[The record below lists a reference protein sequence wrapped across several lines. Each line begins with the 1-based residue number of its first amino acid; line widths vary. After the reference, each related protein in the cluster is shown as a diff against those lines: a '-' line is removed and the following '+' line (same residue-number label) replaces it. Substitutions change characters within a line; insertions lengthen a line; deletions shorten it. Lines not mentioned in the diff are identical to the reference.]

1 MTRLTPTPSQT
12 VGPFFAY
19 GLIREDDA
27 ELARPGARGEPL
39 RLSGV
44 LKDKNGA
51 PIRDALIEIWQ
62 ADADGR
68 YVGRDPDA
76 DPAFKGFGRTLTKA
90 DGAFSFQTVVPGVSA
105 GSGNSLQA
113 PHVAIGVF
121 AAGLTRR
128 VVTRAYLGEAP
139 EPEGDGVLSALSE
152 AQRASLAVRRTADG
166 AAEIELRLGGDGA
179 VTAFAD

>member
-1 MTRLTPTPSQT
+1 MARLTPTPSQT

-27 ELARPGARGEPL
+27 ELARPGAKGAPL
-39 RLSGV
+39 RFSGV
-44 LKDKNGA
+44 LTDKNGA

-76 DPAFKGFGRTLTKA
+76 DPAFKGFGRALTKE
-90 DGAFSFQTVVPGVSA
+90 DGAFSFQTVVPGASA
-105 GSGNSLQA
+105 GAGNSLQA
-113 PHVAIGVF
+113 PHIAIGVF

-128 VVTRAYLGEAP
+128 VVTRAYFADAP
-139 EPEGDGVLSALSE
+139 EPEGDSVLAELSE
-152 AQRASLAVRRTADG
+152 AQAGTLAVRWTGDG
-166 AAEIELRLGGDGA
+166 AAAIDLRLGGDGA
-179 VTAFAD
+179 MTVLAD